1 MKNVIHI
8 FGGAG
13 SGTTTLGHRICE
25 ELGYKHM
32 DTDEYYWLPTEPRF
46 TQKRS
51 VEERLELMIADI
63 ERYDNIVISGSLTDW
78 GDVLIPYFSLAIR
91 IELSAD
97 IRVARIK
104 DREKKRF
111 GARIEPGG
119 DMHQGHLNFLEWA
132 KLYDTGGVDMR
143 SKAKHSQWE
152 KLLTCPILYL
162 NGKASMD
169 EKLKLVLDF
178 LKGQE

>member
-51 VEERLELMIADI
+51 VEERLKLMIADI

-104 DREKKRF
+104 DREKSNSTIE
-111 GARIEPGG
+111 RI
-119 DMHQGHLNFLEWA
+119 
-132 KLYDTGGVDMR
+132 VDMK
-143 SKAKHSQWE
+143 S
-152 KLLTCPILYL
+152 LYL
-162 NGKASMD
+162 FMKMRSQNYRIKA
-169 EKLKLVLDF
+169 L
-178 LKGQE
+178 